1 MAVETTTKQMAL
13 TRDTGP
19 GGFME
24 RVIAQILNVA
34 GDVLKEF
41 AGEPYHAQRASY
53 AQRVVNGPQIAATNG
68 GPLIVM
74 HTAIADATTY
84 DETTKTSVCTA
95 PDHFVETA
103 IKECWNGLAGIDTPS
118 TTPPAA

>member
-1 MAVETTTKQMAL
+1 MAVDQSTAQMAL

-24 RVIAQILNVA
+24 RVTAVLAYVA
-34 GDVLKEF
+34 NSVLHE
-41 AGEPYHAQRASY
+41 AVATAYHSGRALY
-53 AQRVVNGPQIAATNG
+53 AQRVLANPVQAAAAG

-74 HTAIADATTY
+74 GINVSSKTTY

-95 PDHFVETA
+95 TDLELQSQVQTD
-103 IKECWNGLAGIDTPS
+103 WNGLAGLDTPS
-118 TTPPAA
+118 